1 MYRSISWLKAAIGWN
16 MKLQDCQ
23 VVSVQNFSA
32 YYEYQTHSA
41 KVLALL
47 WKRVWQDDSSDA
59 LQPNVS
65 LKLVYLGLS
74 LSLSK
79 RKLSWNSHVGC
90 GLSFETSQCLRF
102 LGIART
108 YILCSDIHHGL
119 ESYVLH
125 CSFGASLISWFLR
138 QYSQKKLGFFEQ
150 IPEMYCLLSSRW
162 LAVLSIPW
170 HVTQCQLPD
179 D

>member
-16 MKLQDCQ
+16 MKLLDCQ
-23 VVSVQNFSA
+23 VVSVHNFSA

-47 WKRVWQDDSSDA
+47 WKRAWQDDSSDT

-65 LKLVYLGLS
+65 IKLVSLGS
-74 LSLSK
+74 SLSK
-79 RKLSWNSHVGC
+79 RKHSWNSHEGC
-90 GLSFETSQCLRF
+90 RVLFEISRCLRF

-108 YILCSDIHHGL
+108 YILCSGIHHGL

-125 CSFGASLISWFLR
+125 CSFGASLISWFLW
-138 QYSQKKLGFFEQ
+138 QYSQKKLF
-150 IPEMYCLLSSRW
+150 LW
-162 LAVLSIPW
+162 ANTWNVLSFK
-170 HVTQCQLPD
+170 
-179 D
+179 